1 MPKDEM
7 EAVGRGVSTDVEAC
21 APTFRYRLVYLY
33 MCGIF
38 TSSFQPA
45 TLSDQLSHLILI
57 DDGDGDEE
65 GGGEVLTRRVDNAAK
80 WHPARTRLV
89 ARITR
94 RPRRRWHHEAAASY
108 L

>member
-1 MPKDEM
+1 MWRHAHPRSGI
-7 EAVGRGVSTDVEAC
+7 AWFTYICVAYLR
-21 APTFRYRLVYLY
+21 RL
-33 MCGIF
+33 
-38 TSSFQPA
+38 SSQPRLA
-45 TLSDQLSHLILI
+45 IN
-57 DDGDGDEE
+57 DDGDGD
-65 GGGEVLTRRVDNAAK
+65 EVLTRRVDNAAK